1 MALKIPV
8 NFDVRTQALDGNE
21 EFIRD
26 TLKLEIENWARFRY
40 TINIGNEASNL
51 HSKSSIAKEVKEAYR
66 ELAKSHYE
74 VVTSLGRAKLS
85 LEIAS
90 QYPAIHFLLFT
101 KSVKDFYFHVGCLL
115 DNLARLIYIVNDR
128 NSAIERYRKR
138 YLKGKLVRHWI
149 DWGELRPYSGY
160 ARLKRS
166 KRLLE
171 IIKIRNDLTHSWSCP
186 IALDGNGL
194 PHWPL
199 AARMKRH
206 HLWPYDERKTMFR
219 QYRKWLPLLP
229 MMESD
234 FEFVENFQ
242 NTVFRKLVRD
252 IRKFERNYGVEIR

>member
-40 TINIGNEASNL
+40 TINIGNNASNL
-51 HSKSSIAKEVKEAYR
+51 HSKSSIPEEVKEAYR

-90 QYPAIHFLLFT
+90 QSIHFLLLT

-115 DNLARLIYIVNDR
+115 DNLARLIYIINDPD
-128 NSAIERYRKR
+128 SAIERYRKGSR
-138 YLKGKLVRHWI
+138 KGLLVRHWV
-149 DWGELRPYSGY
+149 DWGSLSNYQGY
-160 ARLKRS
+160 TRLKRS
-166 KRLLE
+166 RRLLE
-171 IIKIRNDLTHSWSCP
+171 IINIRNDLTHSWSCP
-186 IALDGNGL
+186 VAPDQNGL
-194 PHWPL
+194 PRWPL
-199 AARMKRH
+199 AARTKRH

-229 MMESD
+229 MLKSD
-234 FEFVENFQ
+234 LEFVEDFQ